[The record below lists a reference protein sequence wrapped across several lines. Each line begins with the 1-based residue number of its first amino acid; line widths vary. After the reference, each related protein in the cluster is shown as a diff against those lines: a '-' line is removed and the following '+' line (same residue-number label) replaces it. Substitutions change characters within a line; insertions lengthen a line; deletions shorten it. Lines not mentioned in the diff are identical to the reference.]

1 MPFNL
6 KSIYGL
12 SKPHFP
18 VLFIMGPGT
27 DPMSEFVKFSKE
39 YNNLSDE
46 NVVKKSLGLE
56 QTRTCENAL
65 TNARMKGQ
73 WIIFQN
79 CHLSMPFLQVFET
92 RIAETLAI
100 AKGNE
105 NKKKKKEEED
115 EEEEN
120 ENDKIRIDPKF
131 RMWATTKPTEDF
143 PSFIAMNSIKVVC
156 ETPQSIKSHL
166 VKNYNLIEKNYF
178 NDYDDEKMVWIKK
191 LIYGTALMHSAFF
204 HRTN

>member
-131 RMWATTKPTEDF
+131 RMWATTKPTDDF

-166 VKNYNLIEKNYF
+166 VKNYNLIEKN
-178 NDYDDEKMVWIKK
+178 
-191 LIYGTALMHSAFF
+191 
-204 HRTN
+204 

>member
-1 MPFNL
+1 M
-6 KSIYGL
+6 
-12 SKPHFP
+12 
-18 VLFIMGPGT
+18 
-27 DPMSEFVKFSKE
+27 
-39 YNNLSDE
+39 
-46 NVVKKSLGLE
+46 KKSLGLE

-65 TNARMKGQ
+65 TNARSKGQ

-105 NKKKKKEEED
+105 NKKKKKEEEE

-131 RMWATTKPTEDF
+131 RMWATTKPTDDF

-166 VKNYNLIEKNYF
+166 VKN
-178 NDYDDEKMVWIKK
+178 
-191 LIYGTALMHSAFF
+191 
-204 HRTN
+204 